1 MEKRI
6 FIKGARTIGY
16 SHKKKKVWPIPHA
29 IHKNDSN
36 VKPTTSRW
44 KYNLWLGIGKFFCV
58 TPRVYIIHE

>member
-6 FIKGARTIGY
+6 FINGVEQLDTHIKKY
-16 SHKKKKVWPIPHA
+16 SIWSIPHA

-44 KYNLWLGIGKFFCV
+44 KYNLLTWD
-58 TPRVYIIHE
+58 R